1 MSNTIMQ
8 TTVAGE
14 IVEVE
19 DASYD
24 PETGQ
29 SVRLAVRV
37 AVVGTGEALANANV
51 VFETL
56 PGPEPVRV
64 ATDSEG
70 WAPFVYKAN
79 VQGRVQ
85 VTAVVEGSQ
94 AKTASHTFHVT
105 VVKAGVWDEATM
117 TLNSVATSEARWGAE
132 SKFPRITP
140 ATHTITLKAAAGSA
154 LLNRN
159 VQLGVLSES
168 SLAELGITNVNP
180 ALGTARLFTAAGLSW
195 TFTASTAAG
204 GTYFLVLAA
213 DRLINQSAENHMSLG
228 PNPPSPGLAT

>member
-1 MSNTIMQ
+1 MSNTIM
-8 TTVAGE
+8 AGE

-24 PETGQ
+24 PEVGQ
-29 SVRLAVRV
+29 SMRLAVRV
-37 AVVGTGEALANANV
+37 AAVGTGVALANANV

-56 PGPEPVRV
+56 PGPVQVRV
-64 ATDSEG
+64 TTDSEG
-70 WAPFVYKAN
+70 WAAFVYKAN
-79 VQGRVQ
+79 VQGNAQ
-85 VTAVVEGSQ
+85 VMAVVEGSQ
-94 AKTASHTFHVT
+94 AKTASHIFDVA
-105 VVKAGVWDEATM
+105 VVKAGVWDDATM
-117 TLNSVATSEARWGAE
+117 TLNSVVASEARWGAE

-140 ATHTITLKAAAGSA
+140 AAHTITLNATAGSA

-195 TFTASTAAG
+195 TFTTSTTAG
-204 GTYFLVLAA
+204 GYYFLVLAA
-213 DRLINQSAENHMSLG
+213 ERLINQSAENHMSLG